1 MNILRA
7 LGRPFLALPFVL
19 SGVEA
24 LARPAGHRERAEMMA
39 PLANTL
45 GVPLEERHYDM
56 ATRALGATTA
66 VAGLALA
73 FGKAPRFAALALAG
87 VQVPIMAA
95 NNPFWRYRGEER
107 REAMAGMVGGLGL
120 LGGVMIAA
128 ADRAGKPSHAYRVAS
143 RNELQTKVHEAR
155 AEIEAQYRKKLAGAS

>member
-87 VQVPIMAA
+87 VQVPIMV
-95 NNPFWRYRGEER
+95 RTI
-107 REAMAGMVGGLGL
+107 LS
-120 LGGVMIAA
+120 GVIAA
-128 ADRAGKPSHAYRVAS
+128 KNAGKPWPVWWAAWGCSAV
-143 RNELQTKVHEAR
+143 
-155 AEIEAQYRKKLAGAS
+155 